1 MKGMK
6 TFFNR
11 LIHAENHRSEYR
23 NSGKTNEFSLKTADE
38 TTGKTVKRKKGFSLA
53 ETVIALSLITVV
65 FMMAMT
71 TLLAVASNYKKI
83 SNTSFFTNEI
93 TNYLDCYKK
102 GGSQQFKQNVNKFMF
117 EEEKLSG
124 AGGNGKYVFCYDSGY
139 NLIGGYFALDGETFE
154 NGYKNDAKYF
164 LHVEINKNFYA
175 YAVDDED
182 KSITKMQKAFYSR
195 YDL

>member
-11 LIHAENHRSEYR
+11 LFGTENYR
-23 NSGKTNEFSLKTADE
+23 RENQNYWKINAFSLNLADE
-38 TTGKTVKRKKGFSLA
+38 TSGKSVKRKKGFSLA

-71 TLLAVASNYKKI
+71 TILAVASNYKKI

-102 GGSQQFKQNVNKFMF
+102 GGSQQFKENVNKFMF

-124 AGGNGKYVFCYDSGY
+124 AGGNGKYVFCYDSSY
-139 NLIGGYFALDGETFE
+139 NLIGGYFASDGETFE
-154 NGYKNDAKYF
+154 SGYKNGAKYF
-164 LHVEINKNFYA
+164 LYVEINKSFYA

-182 KSITKMQKAFYSR
+182 ESMAKMQKAFYSR